1 MVPRADIPRSKFNIQ
16 SALKT
21 TFDGAWLV
29 PIYVDE
35 VLPGDAFNLRMTAFC
50 RLATP
55 TTPVMDNLHMDT
67 FWFFVPNRL
76 VWNNW
81 QKFQGEQTNPGDS
94 ISYVTPQ
101 QVSPASGYLK
111 NSLQDYMGLPT
122 VGQVAGGA
130 TVTHSA
136 LPLRAYNLI
145 YNEWFRDENLQNS
158 VTVDKGDGPDA
169 VANYTLKNE
178 ENDMTTSHQHSPGH
192 KKEQALVSLWEQA
205 HQSSAQES
213 HQHGQHPLELQKH
226 SHKQTEAKS
235 SAGIPTHQR
244 VEAYSGELRDYKPT
258 SAQQQQ
264 QQLTNSDNLS
274 RYKNYWNAMRAEEQ
288 GIQKSSNLIGEL
300 LALTHDCNDRNT
312 SEVDRLC

>member
-1 MVPRADIPRSKFNIQ
+1 MMHKNASVDPHNFAMVPRADIPRSKFNIQ

-21 TFDGAWLV
+21 TFDGAWLI

-122 VGQVAGGA
+122 VGQVLGGA
-130 TVTHSA
+130 TVSHSA

-158 VTVDKGDGPDA
+158 VVVDKGDGPDT
-169 VANYTLKNE
+169 VANYVLKKRGKRH
-178 ENDMTTSHQHSPGH
+178 DYFTS
-192 KKEQALVSLWEQA
+192 ALPWPQKGASVSLPLGTTAPIIGLGRNATSVVNPLAGSTVKETSGA
-205 HQSSAQES
+205 SVAYPFAIGVNAGSPNHVIMRMSSGTGATAAFAR
-213 HQHGQHPLELQKH
+213 HLERTCQ
-226 SHKQTEAKS
+226 
-235 SAGIPTHQR
+235 
-244 VEAYSGELRDYKPT
+244 Y
-258 SAQQQQ
+258 
-264 QQLTNSDNLS
+264 
-274 RYKNYWNAMRAEEQ
+274 
-288 GIQKSSNLIGEL
+288 
-300 LALTHDCNDRNT
+300 
-312 SEVDRLC
+312 